1 MSVRVLPGRA
11 ARGAVLSATMSAV
24 FVAIGGQ
31 ALPEG
36 AATAAPVSSA
46 QVCARLSVAEVEKVA
61 GFKVTEVAEVSSAA
75 VEPGGIII
83 GCSYTQVLPA
93 SSSAEP
99 RGVTVDVLRSP
110 TSATPMPSDAPNGWA
125 HAKWT
130 AATAKAEFEHARSKQ
145 FGDGVPVSGSAIP
158 VEWAI
163 DTSALWAL
171 DGVLVLNIGGVTKA
185 DDIKLMTQLVLR
197 V

>member
-1 MSVRVLPGRA
+1 MSVRIVSRRA
-11 ARGAVLSATMSAV
+11 ARGAVLFAVVSAAV
-24 FVAIGGQ
+24 VAIGAQ
-31 ALPEG
+31 ALPAG
-36 AATAAPVSSA
+36 AATATPVSSA

-75 VEPGGIII
+75 FEPGGIII

-130 AATAKAEFEHARSKQ
+130 AATAKSEFEHALSKQ
-145 FGDGVPVSGSAIP
+145 FGDGIPVSGFAIP